1 MQFYAK
7 PCRAQKLDGEYNMTP
22 QKLIMQFEG
31 DKHAHFLKMV

>member
-7 PCRAQKLDGEYNMTP
+7 PCRAQKLDGEYNVTP
-22 QKLIMQFEG
+22 TKVNYEIES